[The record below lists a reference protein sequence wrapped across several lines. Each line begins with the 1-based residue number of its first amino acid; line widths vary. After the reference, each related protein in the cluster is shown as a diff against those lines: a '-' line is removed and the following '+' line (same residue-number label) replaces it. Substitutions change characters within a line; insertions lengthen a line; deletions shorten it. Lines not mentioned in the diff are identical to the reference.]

1 MPMNSGTNGVGK
13 SPSMAPVLLPLLM
26 VEATRQLSICNA
38 CRYCEGLCAVFP
50 ALERRTLFEIGDVS
64 QLANLCH
71 DCRACFDSCMYTA
84 PHEFN
89 VNIPKL
95 LSSVR
100 VIDYKRYVWPP
111 KVPKFFSGWLG
122 VFSGAI
128 VSILLVFLVAISH
141 VGVAGLITKDSGPL
155 SPYLLISSN
164 VLRILLLIPSLFSV
178 IVMTAAGRKYW
189 QEVGGTP
196 GGLSLKIV
204 GQSIW
209 YAATLRYLGGGGAGC
224 YYPDD
229 EKPRESRRAL
239 HMLVA
244 YGFGFCFVSTT
255 AAAISQD
262 IVGIQPPY
270 PWISVPV
277 ITGVIGGIGLVVGCM
292 GLLLLKARSSQ
303 VTSVAE
309 MTIKDYG
316 LLIALEFLALSGLAT
331 LLTRSTSAFGIVFL
345 IHLSS
350 IVLAFGVAP
359 YSKFVHVVFRF
370 FALLRD
376 NFERAQLLEPA
387 PL

>member
-1 MPMNSGTNGVGK
+1 MLMNSGTNDVTQSLPAGL
-13 SPSMAPVLLPLLM
+13 VLLPLIM
-26 VEATRQLSICNA
+26 EEATRQLGICNS

-84 PHEFN
+84 PHEFD

-95 LSSVR
+95 LSSFR
-100 VIDYKRYVWPP
+100 VLDYKRYVWPRQ
-111 KVPKFFSGWLG
+111 VPRLFSGWIG
-122 VFSGAI
+122 VFSGALM
-128 VSILLVFLVAISH
+128 SMLLIFLIAISH
-141 VGVAGLITKDSGPL
+141 VGLSGLITKDSGPL
-155 SPYLLISSN
+155 SPYLLISSG
-164 VLRILLLIPSLFSV
+164 VLIILLSVPSLFSV
-178 IVMTAAGRKYW
+178 VVMVVAGRKYW
-189 QEVGGTP
+189 REVGGTP
-196 GGLSLKIV
+196 NGLTLKII

-229 EKPRESRRAL
+229 EKPEESRRTL

-262 IVGIQPPY
+262 ILGIEPPY

-277 ITGVIGGIGLVVGCM
+277 ISGVIGGIGLVIGCL
-292 GLLLLKARSSQ
+292 GLLLLKVRSSH

-345 IHLSS
+345 IHLSA
-350 IVLAFGVAP
+350 IVLAFAAAP

-370 FALLRD
+370 LALLRD
-376 NFERAQLLEPA
+376 NFERAQLLKPSSK
-387 PL
+387 